1 MYVYLILDIYLM
13 PIPDKD
19 ITREIKKLLQTSIS
33 YEHSCKIL
41 QKDSYKQNPAAYK
54 NYTLWPSRIY
64 LFAKNARLVHHIRVH
79 EYNQFSCSS
88 CPTLCDP
95 IDWSMPGFPV
105 RHQLPELAQ
114 TRVHQVGDAIQPS
127 CPLLSPSPP
136 AFSLSQHRGLF
147 QWVSSL
153 HQVADALE
161 LQLQHQSFQWIFRT
175 DFFRI
180 GWLGLLAVQRTL
192 KSLLQHHSSKAS
204 TLLFVCLFSFFF
216 FKFIYFN
223 WRLITLQYCI
233 GFAIHQHESTT
244 NVHMFPILNP
254 LSRLPPRTI
263 PLGHL
268 SAPAPSIQYHASNLD
283 WLKRFI
289 TDNFEHVQ
297 SRII

>member
-64 LFAKNARLVHHIRVH
+64 LFAKNARLVHRIRVH

-180 GWLGLLAVQRTL
+180 DWFDLLAVQGTL
-192 KSLLQHHSSKAS
+192 KSLQQSQFKIFSSSALNFLYGP
-204 TLLFVCLFSFFF
+204 TLTSIHEYWICVHV
-216 FKFIYFN
+216 IYIN
-223 WRLITLQYCI
+223 KRKHKITW
-233 GFAIHQHESTT
+233 SSP
-244 NVHMFPILNP
+244 M
-254 LSRLPPRTI
+254 
-263 PLGHL
+263 HL
-268 SAPAPSIQYHASNLD
+268 CPTYVKRGKSIQWRKDGLFNKSGWENWTATC
-283 WLKRFI
+283 KRM
-289 TDNFEHVQ
+289 
-297 SRII
+297 